1 MQRGSN
7 PLKLYPFPHN
17 QFNEGYKAMHSR
29 ICGSSGKVFVEKF
42 VRREARHFES
52 FLTFELQIKSPAY
65 LGMSSQ

>member
-29 ICGSSGKVFVEKF
+29 ICGSSGKVFVETLSDVKPDTL
-42 VRREARHFES
+42 RAS
-52 FLTFELQIKSPAY
+52 
-65 LGMSSQ
+65 